1 VEQSRP
7 AGALA
12 AGPANAKSW
21 RQWAAHLSEPV
32 DGASLA
38 VFRIAFGLIL
48 AWETTRYFSH
58 DWIARYFIQPRFHFT
73 FYGFGWVH
81 PWPGAGMYVHF
92 AVLGLAALCVAAG
105 LWYRVSS
112 VVLWLTFTYVFLLD
126 EARYLNHFY
135 AASLFAFLLA
145 IVPAHAAFSADAWR
159 RRGSLRSAPV
169 PRWTI
174 WLFRAQVGFIYFF
187 GGIAKLNPDWVRGEP
202 MRSWLIERANVP
214 LIGFIVRHSLELYFF
229 SYGGLLFDLLVTPA
243 LLWRRTR
250 PFAFAAAVVFHV
262 LNSQLFSIGIFP
274 WMMLAATTLF
284 FEPDW
289 PRRAAA
295 RLVER
300 WAAAP
305 PVERWKGGTVEGE
318 LREGGWSTG
327 HPERSEASSR
337 ATRDFSSLRSLGM
350 TFLAIYLLLQVLIPL
365 RHFVYP
371 GNVSWTEEGH
381 RFSWQMKLREK
392 DGTSRFFVTNT
403 RTGETAVVEPTTIL
417 ESWQAEKMATRPDM
431 ILQFAHYLARE
442 RARHGESVQ
451 VRAQATVSLN
461 GHESRQLID
470 PTVDLAAQSRS
481 LWPAPWIMRGVN
493 VPDAAA
499 FGPSDAS
506 SGNRKSLPQ

>member
-7 AGALA
+7 PAGASA
-12 AGPANAKSW
+12 AGPW

-48 AWETTRYFSH
+48 VWETTRYFRK
-58 DWIARYFIQPRFHFT
+58 DWIGRYFVRPRFHFT

-92 AVLGLAALCVAAG
+92 AILGLAALCVALG
-105 LWYRVSS
+105 LWYRFSS
-112 VVLWLTFTYVFLLD
+112 VLLWLAFTYVFLLD

-145 IVPAHAAFSADAWR
+145 IVPANAVFSLDAR
-159 RRGSLRSAPV
+159 RNRDPMRTGTV
-169 PRWTI
+169 PRWAV
-174 WLFRAQVGFIYFF
+174 WLLRAQIGFIYFF
-187 GGIAKLNPDWVRGEP
+187 GGIAKLNPDWVHGEP
-202 MRSWLIERANVP
+202 MRSWLIASSSVP
-214 LIGFIVRHSLELYFF
+214 LIGFIVQHQLELYFF

-274 WMMLAATTLF
+274 WMMIAATTLF

-289 PRRAAA
+289 PRR
-295 RLVER
+295 LVER
-300 WAAAP
+300 GAATP
-305 PVERWKGGTVEGE
+305 PVEGWNGGTVE
-318 LREGGWSTG
+318 RT
-327 HPERSEASSR
+327 
-337 ATRDFSSLRSLGM
+337 TRDSSSLGSAGVTGSKAFLLG
-350 TFLAIYLLLQVLIPL
+350 AYLLLQILIPL
-365 RHFVYP
+365 RHFAYP

-392 DGTSRFFVTNT
+392 QGTSRFFVTNT
-403 RTGETAVVEPTTIL
+403 RTGETTVVEPQTIL
-417 ESWQAEKMATRPDM
+417 ESWQADKMATRPDM

-442 RARHGESVQ
+442 QARQGQSVQ
-451 VRAQATVSLN
+451 VRALATVSLN

-470 PTVDLAAQSRS
+470 PTVDLASQPRT
-481 LWPAPWIMRGVN
+481 LWPAPWIMRGAN
-493 VPDAAA
+493 VPDAAVGA
-499 FGPSDAS
+499 PGDTASGFG
-506 SGNRKSLPQ
+506 KSLPE